1 MASAGSL
8 LEKSSAAAEK
18 MFRTHQMKGT
28 VFMNLRR
35 ILALA
40 GVFIILFLYGA
51 SLVLAVIG
59 GPGSLDLL
67 MAALFCTIVVPAVIY
82 GYEILLKNGG
92 SPGVSW
98 KNSADRP
105 SENEKDAENAGAEH
119 PEQRQSGQKK
129 SV

>member
-1 MASAGSL
+1 
-8 LEKSSAAAEK
+8 
-18 MFRTHQMKGT
+18 MKGT

-59 GPGSLDLL
+59 SPGSLELL

-92 SPGVSW
+92 SPGVSRD
-98 KNSADRP
+98 NSSDRP
-105 SENEKDAENAGAEH
+105 SEDEKDAKDH
-119 PEQRQSGQKK
+119 K
-129 SV
+129 

>member
-1 MASAGSL
+1 
-8 LEKSSAAAEK
+8 
-18 MFRTHQMKGT
+18 
-28 VFMNLRR
+28 MNLRR

-59 GPGSLDLL
+59 SPGSLDLL
-67 MAALFCTIVVPAVIY
+67 MQSLFCPIVVPAVMY
-82 GYEILLKNGG
+82 EYEILLKKAHTTR
-92 SPGVSW
+92 VSW

>member
-1 MASAGSL
+1 
-8 LEKSSAAAEK
+8 
-18 MFRTHQMKGT
+18 
-28 VFMNLRR
+28 MNLRR

-59 GPGSLDLL
+59 SPGSLDLL

-92 SPGVSW
+92 SPGV
-98 KNSADRP
+98 
-105 SENEKDAENAGAEH
+105 EKFR
-119 PEQRQSGQKK
+119 RQALRE
-129 SV
+129 